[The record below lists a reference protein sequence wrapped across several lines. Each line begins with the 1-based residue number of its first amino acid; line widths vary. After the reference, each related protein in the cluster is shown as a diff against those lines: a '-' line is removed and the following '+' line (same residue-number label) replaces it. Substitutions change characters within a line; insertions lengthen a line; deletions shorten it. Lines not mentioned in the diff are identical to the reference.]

1 MSQRLPFNS
10 LQNAI
15 YTRLTDAGAGIDTD
29 VYDQV
34 PETVSPPYCEIG
46 EISVSLE
53 IEKISE
59 AMAMIH
65 VFSMDAGNKEANDI
79 MENIIESLT
88 SSALSLDESFSQA
101 QCRID
106 AADIFKEY
114 HADGLLN
121 RHGTLRFRF
130 IINDDA

>member
-1 MSQRLPFNS
+1 MGERLPFNS
-10 LQNAI
+10 LQKAI
-15 YTRLTDAGAGIDTD
+15 YSRLTDSGAGISTD
-29 VYDQV
+29 VYDEV
-34 PETVSPPYCEIG
+34 PETASLPYVELG
-46 EISVSLE
+46 EISVTLE

-59 AMAMIH
+59 AMALLH
-65 VFSMDAGNKEANDI
+65 VFSQEAGNKQANDV

-101 QCRID
+101 QCRLE

-130 IINDDA
+130 LINDNA

>member
-1 MSQRLPFNS
+1 MAERLPFNS
-10 LQNAI
+10 LQKAI
-15 YTRLTDAGAGIDTD
+15 YSRLTDAEDGIETS

-34 PETVSPPYCEIG
+34 PGTISPPYVELG

-59 AMAMIH
+59 AMALLH
-65 VFSMDAGNKEANDI
+65 VFSQEAGNKEANDI

-106 AADIFKEY
+106 SADIFKEY

-130 IINDDA
+130 LINDNA